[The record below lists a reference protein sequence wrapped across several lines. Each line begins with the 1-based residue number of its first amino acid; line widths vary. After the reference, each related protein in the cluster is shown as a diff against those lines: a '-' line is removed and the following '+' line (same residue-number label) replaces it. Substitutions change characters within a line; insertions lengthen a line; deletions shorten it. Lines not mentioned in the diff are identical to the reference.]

1 MSILLIILYVIGG
14 LVALF
19 FLVAACVSR
28 EYFIEREV
36 TIHRPKAEVFDYVK
50 QIKNQNYFSKWVMA
64 DPDSKREYVG
74 IDGTVGFIYRWDS
87 QNKSVGKG
95 EQEIKKIVEG
105 EVMES
110 EIRFETPFEG
120 VGIAQMKTRDL
131 GNEQTGVTWNMRGRS
146 KYPMNIIN
154 LFIGGMLGKDMEESL
169 ANLKSVVEKK

>member
-1 MSILLIILYVIGG
+1 MGILLIIVYVVVG

-36 TIHRPKAEVFDYVK
+36 TINRPRPDVFDYVK
-50 QIKNQNYFSKWVMA
+50 QLKNQNYFSKWVMA
-64 DPDSKREYVG
+64 DPNSKREYVG
-74 IDGTVGFIYRWDS
+74 TDGTVGFIYRWDS
-87 QNKSVGKG
+87 ENKSVGKG
-95 EQEIKKIVEG
+95 EQEIKKLTEG
-105 EVMES
+105 ELMES

-120 VGIAQMKTRDL
+120 VGKAQMKTRAV
-131 GNEQTGVTWNMRGRS
+131 GNDQTAVTWNMRGRT

-169 ANLKSVVEKK
+169 ANLKSVVEGK